1 VSNEQR
7 LVFEQPVEGMYLKG
21 HPELLT
27 PQVKDAIRAV
37 GIDLDQKLKP
47 FYPSEMVNEATRVF
61 RKLAYAREP
70 DDAKAYT
77 RMGERIV
84 DGYFNTVL
92 GKAMVGVLKLFGARR
107 IVGRLPQTMKAGTNF
122 QEVTIDWKGD
132 TEAWLTLADTEP
144 DPHLNVGVIQR
155 AFVHWFSV
163 PSMKVEIVEHVR
175 PKATYRLNWMA

>member
-1 VSNEQR
+1 VSEQR
-7 LVFEQPVEGMYLKG
+7 LVFEQSVEGMYLKG
-21 HPELLT
+21 HPDLLS
-27 PQVKDAIRAV
+27 PQVKEALRAV

-47 FYPSEMVNEATRVF
+47 YYPSELVNEASRVF

-92 GKAMVGVLKLFGARR
+92 GKAMVSVLKLFGAKR
-107 IVGRLPQTMKAGTNF
+107 IVGRLPMTMKSGTNF
-122 QEVTIDWKGD
+122 QDVTLEWKSE

-144 DPHLNVGVIQR
+144 DPNINVGVIRR
-155 AFVHWFSV
+155 AFTHWFAV
-163 PSMKVEIVEHVR
+163 PSMKVEIVEHAR
-175 PKATYRLNWMA
+175 PKATYRLTWT

>member
-1 VSNEQR
+1 VSEQK
-7 LVFEQPVEGMYLKG
+7 LVFEQSIEGMYLKG
-21 HPELLT
+21 HPELLS
-27 PQVKDAIRAV
+27 PQVKEAIRAV

-47 FYPSEMVNEATRVF
+47 FYPSELVNEASRVF

-92 GKAMVGVLKLFGARR
+92 GKAMVSVLKLFGAKR
-107 IVGRLPQTMKAGTNF
+107 IVGRLPMTLKSGTNF
-122 QEVTIDWKGD
+122 QVVTLEWKGE

-144 DPHLNVGVIQR
+144 DPHVNVGVLQR
-155 AFVHWFSV
+155 SFTHWFGV
-163 PSMKVEIVEHVR
+163 PSMKVSVVEHAR
-175 PKATYRLNWMA
+175 PKATYRLNWTA